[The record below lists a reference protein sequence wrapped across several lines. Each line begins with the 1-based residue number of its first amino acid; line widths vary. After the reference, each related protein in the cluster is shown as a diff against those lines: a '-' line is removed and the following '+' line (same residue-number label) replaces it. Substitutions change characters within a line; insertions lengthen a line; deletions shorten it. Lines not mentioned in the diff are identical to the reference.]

1 MAIYKILII
10 FKYIEKFIIGFYTNI
25 WFFLF
30 FSSFYVKV
38 FLCQWWINIP
48 GKTFLGDL
56 NKKFSKINLFMW
68 KKAVLHQNTPM
79 HCKARHVLVDL
90 CSTNQGNG
98 SEKNICGRSLSNKSQ
113 KLENLGTIGWSNA
126 GNNLKASII

>member
-10 FKYIEKFIIGFYTNI
+10 FKYIEKFIIGFYTNM

-30 FSSFYVKV
+30 FSSFYVKA

-48 GKTFLGDL
+48 GKAFLGDL
-56 NKKFSKINLFMW
+56 DKKFSKINLFLW

-79 HCKARHVLVDL
+79 HCKARQVLLDL

-113 KLENLGTIGWSNA
+113 KLENLAIIGWFNA
-126 GNNLKASII
+126 GNNLKPSII